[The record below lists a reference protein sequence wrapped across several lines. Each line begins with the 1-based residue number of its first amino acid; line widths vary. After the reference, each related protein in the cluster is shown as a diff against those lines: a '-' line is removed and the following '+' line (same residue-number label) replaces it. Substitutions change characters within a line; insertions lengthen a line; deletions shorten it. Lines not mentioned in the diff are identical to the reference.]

1 MSKFREFYKSHR
13 DRIFAY
19 LMKSTG
25 DYYLSGDIM
34 QESFTRYFEKYGEG
48 QTNPALLNVITR
60 NALVD
65 GHRKPGRNP
74 ISFDEQEHCGINPE
88 NHLMVRD
95 TCRRVLAAMKQLEKT
110 ERDILT
116 LVVSSGLSY
125 RGIARI
131 ACTSEGNV
139 KIMVHRARVKLK
151 KTIDAGEV

>member
-34 QESFTRYFEKYGEG
+34 QESFTRYFEKYGER

-60 NALVD
+60 NALID

-74 ISFDEQEHCGINPE
+74 RSFDEQEHSGLDPE
-88 NHLMVRD
+88 KHLMARD

-110 ERDILT
+110 ERDILM
-116 LVVSSGLSY
+116 LAVNSGLSY
-125 RGIARI
+125 REIARI
-131 ACTSEGNV
+131 TRTSEGNV
-139 KIMVHRARVKLK
+139 RVMVHRARVKLK
-151 KTIDAGEV
+151 KMIDAGKV

>member
-1 MSKFREFYKSHR
+1 MSKFRKFYKSHR

-19 LMKSTG
+19 LMRSTG

-60 NALVD
+60 NALGD
-65 GHRKPGRNP
+65 GHRSPGRSP

-88 NHLMVRD
+88 NHLMAHD

-110 ERDILT
+110 ERDILM
-116 LVVSSGLSY
+116 LAVNSGLTY
-125 RGIARI
+125 REIARI
-131 ACTSEGNV
+131 TSTSEGNV
-139 KIMVHRARVKLK
+139 KIIVHRARVKLK
-151 KTIDAGEV
+151 KKIAAGEV